1 MLLGPVAAL
10 IFFGIYIL
18 FAGQVSVT
26 EIEAGAP
33 AAVAA
38 AGFTVLLHRVAEP
51 ERAFRLKAPWLR
63 VLGKPL
69 AALFPD
75 AVRVGR
81 ALLQAL
87 WRRPSSAVG
96 LVVRQPFQEGGGD
109 PASAARRGLVTLG
122 SSLAPNGYVLGI
134 PDEEEALLLH
144 RLAAVPPDPDQRWP
158 L

>member
-10 IFFGIYIL
+10 IFFGFYIL

-33 AAVAA
+33 AAIAA
-38 AGFTVLLHRVAEP
+38 AGFTVLLHRVT
-51 ERAFRLKAPWLR
+51 ERPFRLKAPWLR
-63 VLGKPL
+63 VLGEPL
-69 AALFPD
+69 AALLPD

-81 ALLQAL
+81 ALLRAL
-87 WRRPSSAVG
+87 WRRPPGVVG
-96 LVVRQPFQEGGGD
+96 PVTRQPFQEGGED

-122 SSLAPNGYVLGI
+122 SSLAPNGYVLAI
-134 PDEEEALLLH
+134 PDGEGALLLH
-144 RLAAVPPDPDQRWP
+144 RLAAVPPNPDQRWP